1 VTTKDKAPRELSSL
15 FGRELYERVT
25 KEVRDFDRIFSEAVQ
40 SPSAAARDELVD
52 AADRVMRAVARVI
65 IHAKRASAFDQRPR

>member
-1 VTTKDKAPRELSSL
+1 MTAEAKPPRELDSS
-15 FGRELYERVT
+15 FGRELHERVT
-25 KEVRDFDRIFSEAVQ
+25 KEVRDFDRAFGEALQ

-65 IHAKRASAFDQRPR
+65 INARRAPASDRRPP